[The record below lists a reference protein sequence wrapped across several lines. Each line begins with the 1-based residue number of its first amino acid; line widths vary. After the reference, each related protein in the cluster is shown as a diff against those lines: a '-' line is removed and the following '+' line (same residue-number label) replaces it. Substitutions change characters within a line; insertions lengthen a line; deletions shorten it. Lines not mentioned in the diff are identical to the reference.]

1 MTISSKLPIIKNF
14 SETNI
19 LKAFILLSI
28 LQTIILSLTF
38 GARELMN
45 DLEYGQGTKFLL
57 SILYGFFITFFSL
70 SLMYI
75 IFGYGRGMTYIL

>member
-1 MTISSKLPIIKNF
+1 MQKIPLIKNF

-19 LKAFILLSI
+19 LNAFVLLSI
-28 LQTIILSLTF
+28 LQTIILSFTF

-45 DLEYGQGTKFLL
+45 DLEYSQGTKFIL
-57 SILYGFFITFFSL
+57 SAIFGFLVTFFSL
-70 SLMYI
+70 SIMYI

>member
-1 MTISSKLPIIKNF
+1 MMGIPLIKNF
-14 SETNI
+14 SETDL
-19 LKAFILLSI
+19 LKAFVLLSI

-45 DLEYGQGTKFLL
+45 DLEYNQATKLTL
-57 SILYGFFITFFSL
+57 SLIYGFFITFFAL
-70 SLMYI
+70 GLMYI